1 MMEKIGTMFSNLW
14 KDDAAD
20 DEVVE
25 IDTSAE
31 AVESNDGRG
40 YVILRDKTTGK
51 LYFGVNVSGYE
62 YDDDHVDV
70 SVLPGDDPTKP
81 YSKTV
86 EVKLRAKE
94 FPERYE
100 VIEDHLGCDKDKTY
114 RFKLDF
120 FVRCKANIDRSGS
133 VFCKERLL
141 PLFELEEY
149 RPRRGAKLPPIS

>member
-1 MMEKIGTMFSNLW
+1 MKTIGTFFNNLW
-14 KDDAAD
+14 RDDTAD
-20 DEVVE
+20 DEIVE
-25 IDTSAE
+25 IDTSVE
-31 AVESNDGRG
+31 AAESNDGCG

-51 LYFGVNVSGYE
+51 VFLGVNVSGYE

-94 FPERYE
+94 FPERFE

-114 RFKLDF
+114 RFKLKF
-120 FVRCKANIDRSGS
+120 FVKCRANIDRGDS
-133 VFCKERLL
+133 VFYKERLL

-149 RPRRGAKLPPIS
+149 RPRKGAKLPPIL

>member
-1 MMEKIGTMFSNLW
+1 MMEKIGTMINNMW
-14 KDDAAD
+14 KDDPAD

-25 IDTSAE
+25 VDTSVE
-31 AVESNDGRG
+31 AAESNDGCR
-40 YVILRDKTTGK
+40 YVILRDKTTRK
-51 LYFGVNVSGYE
+51 LYLGVNVSGYE

-94 FPERYE
+94 FPERFE

-114 RFKLDF
+114 RFKLKF

-133 VFCKERLL
+133 VFYKERLL